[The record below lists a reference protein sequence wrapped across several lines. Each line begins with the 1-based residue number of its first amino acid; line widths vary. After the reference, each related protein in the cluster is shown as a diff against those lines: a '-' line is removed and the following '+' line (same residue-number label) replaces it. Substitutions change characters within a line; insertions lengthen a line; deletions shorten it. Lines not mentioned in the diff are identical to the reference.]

1 MRLIAKFVSIVLAT
15 GTLVGLHAATAD
27 AATANSG
34 PVRSGVLGKC
44 LDVLYSNPANGT
56 PVQLFDCNGQSWSQN
71 DDGTL
76 TDLGKCL
83 QPVNGGTAQGTQV
96 ELWDCTG
103 ASYQV
108 WQPYN
113 GGYLNSYSGLCLD
126 DPSSSQNNYTRLQ
139 LYRCN
144 GTNAQQWS
152 LPNGQIGSYR
162 FGAARDTLQAER
174 YNAQSGTGVHTLP
187 GGQITQVDY
196 ISNGDWLR
204 FDNVQFFGE
213 STVNVIAEQA
223 AAGTVEVHLDSMN
236 NTPSWSVTGPI
247 DGGQYGFVSHYATK
261 PQPVSGYHTVYLRF
275 VSNTDH
281 FINVDWFTFS

>member
-1 MRLIAKFVSIVLAT
+1 MRLIVRFVSIALAA
-15 GTLVGLHAATAD
+15 GTLVGLHIATAQAATV
-27 AATANSG
+27 NSG

-83 QPVNGGTAQGTQV
+83 ETVNSGTTEGTQV
-96 ELWDCTG
+96 ELWDCNG
-103 ASYQV
+103 APNQV

-113 GGYLNSYSGLCLD
+113 GDYLNSYSGLCLD
-126 DPSSSQNNYTRLQ
+126 DPGSTQNNYTRLQ

-152 LPNGQIGSYR
+152 LPNGQIGTYR
-162 FGAARDTLQAER
+162 FGAARDVLQAER
-174 YNAQSGTGVHTLP
+174 YNAQYGTGVHTLP

-213 STVNVIAEQA
+213 ATVSIIAEQA

-236 NTPSWSVTGPI
+236 NAPTWSVTGPV
-247 DGGQYGFVSHYATK
+247 DGGQYGFVPHNATNF
-261 PQPVSGYHTVYLRF
+261 QSTSGYHTVYLRF
-275 VSNTDH
+275 VTNTDH
-281 FINVDWFTFS
+281 FINVDSFRFS